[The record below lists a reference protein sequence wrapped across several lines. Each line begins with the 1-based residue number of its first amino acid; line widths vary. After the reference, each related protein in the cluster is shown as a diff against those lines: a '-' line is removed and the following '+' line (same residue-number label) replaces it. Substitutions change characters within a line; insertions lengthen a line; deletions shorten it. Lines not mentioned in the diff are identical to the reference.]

1 VKMMHSETFV
11 APESNFPSS
20 SSVDQQQY
28 TEVVST
34 GLVADDI
41 EREAEASSF
50 TASSSTPMQQ
60 PSASNDQLMSVKL
73 PTSSRLSNKRKHIKT
88 NFNEPN
94 LSSLAQ
100 EAQRRERERLQR
112 LEKLREESNVV
123 NGIPKAAVDSC
134 EVVVGSSSNVSI
146 VEDDR
151 KHQSD
156 NHAAHRK
163 ETKRKTT
170 VDESEVILLSS
181 GDDSDSTVKPV
192 ANWPVR
198 HSACILTPGTVE
210 EDETERLHREERERI
225 RRRRHSRELESTELL
240 EGLLLVNAGKPPD
253 DPDVYVPKHL
263 THVLQPHQL
272 GGIRFMYDNI
282 IETVNGFDKSSG
294 FGCIL
299 AHSMGLG
306 KTIQVIAFTDIF
318 VRATKARNILIIVP
332 VNTILNWYSE
342 YDRWLPDRLADDGT
356 PVRPFTVFLLG
367 DHIRTAEQRAQ
378 LLQRWHTE
386 GGVLLIGYDMF
397 RLLVNIPSQ
406 QKKRT
411 KKSKKV
417 KNEVVD
423 LEQEEIEIINRKA
436 AHKALINPGPDLV
449 ICDEGHRIKNDKT
462 GIATSLNAIRTRR
475 RIVLTGYPL
484 QNNLVEYFCMVD
496 FVRPNF
502 LGTKKEFKNMFERPI
517 KNGICIDSTPSDVK
531 LARQRT
537 HVLVEMLK
545 GFVQRRTHHLLK
557 TILPPTFEYVIL
569 LRKSPIQRI
578 LYRAFLQYV
587 QSEITSLGIS
597 MFNPLKAFAACS
609 KIWNHPDILYDVLEK
624 QKEGAEREKSIVR
637 GSKAEDI
644 TAWTERPA
652 FATNIGWC
660 QEGTQQLPA
669 TLQTQQSSTSGNNLE
684 SAFRGMLNASRC
696 SFPSAGINSS
706 FGDGFIPENAQKSVA
721 DRRPVYHNPALPF
734 SSSLAF
740 NGIISPPR
748 HVGSSAFTD
757 GGSSDISLGNTQRN
771 KINTLSAN
779 RTIAR
784 ALLEEMGFDKGVK
797 YDWASL
803 AMCGYKTGVI
813 ENGYKMAISL
823 DIIKQATEIGDK
835 VLLFSQSLLT
845 LNLFE
850 RYLEKFDAV
859 CTPNAKITWKKNQ
872 TYLRFDGST
881 SAIDRE
887 KLINRFNDDPQVYL
901 FLISTR
907 AGSLGIN
914 LVAANRVIIFDASWN
929 PCHDAQAV
937 CRIYRYGQKKRTFI
951 YRLVMDNSMERGI
964 FNRQIGK
971 SGLQQRVVD
980 DRQLDV
986 DVTKSEL
993 EQLLV
998 YDEAFDVF
1006 TGKNDIAS
1014 WHIDDNVLWLTALT
1028 HAHMFSQEPFLHDSL
1043 LMEREEGLS
1052 AEEKAEAQLLYERE
1066 KSLYKGVDF
1075 DYGVERNA
1083 VERDAYHHRS
1093 SFDRMWHYNPSFT
1106 QGPLPLRSTPLP
1118 MGVERVLDNKWP
1130 PIPDRTML
1138 MRNFNQ
1144 LTPHSYQPQ
1153 SASGQ
1158 ASNSSLNHSRA
1169 ILLHRATC
1177 PPTAPGEVI
1186 DLCDSD

>member
-1 VKMMHSETFV
+1 
-11 APESNFPSS
+11 
-20 SSVDQQQY
+20 
-28 TEVVST
+28 
-34 GLVADDI
+34 
-41 EREAEASSF
+41 
-50 TASSSTPMQQ
+50 MQQ
-60 PSASNDQLMSVKL
+60 PSASNEQLISVKL
-73 PTSSRLSNKRKHIKT
+73 PTSMRLSNKRKHIKT
-88 NFNEPN
+88 NFDGAN

-112 LEKLREESNVV
+112 LEKLREESNIV
-123 NGIPKAAVDSC
+123 NGIPKAAVGSC
-134 EVVVGSSSNVSI
+134 EVVDGPSSDVSVI
-146 VEDDR
+146 EDDS
-151 KHQSD
+151 KHQSH
-156 NHAAHRK
+156 NGTAHRK

-181 GDDSDSTVKPV
+181 GEDSDDTVKPV
-192 ANWPVR
+192 ASWPVR
-198 HSACILTPGTVE
+198 PPACILTPGTVE
-210 EDETERLHREERERI
+210 EDETERLHREERERV
-225 RRRRHSRELESTELL
+225 RRRRHSEELESTELL

-318 VRATKARNILIIVP
+318 VRATKAKNILIIVP

-367 DHIRTAEQRAQ
+367 DHIKTAEQRAQ

-397 RLLVNIPSQ
+397 RLLVNIQTQ
-406 QKKRT
+406 QKKRI

-417 KNEVVD
+417 KSEVVD

-436 AHKALINPGPDLV
+436 ARKALINPGPDLV

-462 GIATSLNAIRTRR
+462 GIATSLSAIRTRR

-484 QNNLVEYFCMVD
+484 QNNLLEYFCMVD
-496 FVRPNF
+496 FVRPSF

-624 QKEGAEREKSIVR
+624 QKEDAEKEKSIVR
-637 GSKAEDI
+637 ESKPNDI
-644 TAWTERPA
+644 TACPERPA
-652 FATNIGWC
+652 CPTNMGWC
-660 QEGTQQLPA
+660 QEDTQQLPA
-669 TLQTQQSSTSGNNLE
+669 TSQAQQRSTSGNNLE
-684 SAFRGMLNASRC
+684 SAFRGMLNASQC
-696 SFPSAGINSS
+696 SFPSTSSNSS
-706 FGDGFIPENAQKSVA
+706 FGNGFVPENAQKSVT
-721 DRRPVYHNPALPF
+721 DCHPVYHNPALPF

-740 NGIISPPR
+740 NGIISPLPR
-748 HVGSSAFTD
+748 VGSSTSSTFTD
-757 GGSSDISLGNTQRN
+757 GDSSDMSLSSTQRN
-771 KINTLSAN
+771 KTNTLSAN

-797 YDWASL
+797 YDWAAL
-803 AMCGYKTGVI
+803 AMCGYKTDVI

-845 LNLFE
+845 LNLIE
-850 RYLEKFDAV
+850 RYLEKFGAV

-881 SAIDRE
+881 PAIDRE

-951 YRLVMDNSMERGI
+951 YRLVMDNSMEKGI

-1006 TGKNDIAS
+1006 TEKHDIAS

-1075 DYGVERNA
+1075 DYGIERNA
-1083 VERDAYHHRS
+1083 GERDASHHRA

-1118 MGVERVLDNKWP
+1118 MGLERVLDNKWP
-1130 PIPDRTML
+1130 SIPDRMML
-1138 MRNFNQ
+1138 MRNHNQ